1 MTQATSQQK
10 EHLSK
15 MRELEKLSPFELKD
29 RLIAL
34 ASEQARAGTHAML
47 NAGRGNPNWIA
58 TTPREAFFTLGQF
71 GVEEAKRVWDEPDLG
86 GMPQKQGIAE
96 RFAAFLGRNANLPGA
111 GLLRASVEYG
121 AERLG
126 LDRDA
131 FVHELVDG
139 IIGDNYPVPDRMLVH
154 CERIVHQYLV
164 QEMCGGNAPRGRYD
178 IFAVE
183 GGTAAMCY
191 IFDSLVQNGLLRKG
205 DTIALATPVFTPY
218 LEIPHLDRYQF
229 KVVHIEASEF
239 AARGHHSWQ
248 YPDGEIDKLADPKVK
263 AFFVVNPSNPPSVAI
278 RPTTMKRIVKLVKTR
293 RPDLMVLTDDVYG
306 TFVEGFRSL
315 MAELPHNTI
324 GVYSYSKYFGCTGWR
339 LGVVAIHEKNVYD
352 EMLAKLPPATRRA
365 LNHRYGSI
373 TLEPEKLKFIDRMV
387 ADSRQVALNH
397 TAGLSL
403 PQQVQMALFSL
414 FALLDTDNRYKKLTQ
429 AIVHRRLR
437 NLAQG
442 LNIDWFDDPMRA
454 QYYAT
459 IDLLNWARHEYG
471 EEFVKFAGNYHP
483 FDVLFA
489 LAERYST
496 VLLNGSGFAG
506 PDWSVRVSLA
516 NLDDAA
522 YEKIGD
528 QLRSLLD
535 AAVERWKASQPTQKP
550 ARTRRKP
557 VTTPN

>member
-1 MTQATSQQK
+1 MALDAPDRQ

-29 RLIAL
+29 RLIKL
-34 ASEQARAGTHAML
+34 AGEQARLSARAML

-58 TTPREAFFTLGQF
+58 TTPREAFFALGQF
-71 GVEEAKRVWDEPDLG
+71 ALEESKRVWDEPDLG

-96 RFAAFLGRNANLPGA
+96 RFRAWLQRNFGSPGI
-111 GLLRASVEYG
+111 GLLQASLEHG
-121 AERLG
+121 TAKLG
-126 LDRDA
+126 FDA
-131 FVHELVDG
+131 DDFVHELTDS

-154 CERIVHQYLV
+154 CERIVHEYLM
-164 QEMCGGNAPRGRYD
+164 QEMCDRRPPPGRYD
-178 IFAVE
+178 LFAVE

-191 IFDSLVQNGLLRKG
+191 IFDSLVQNGLLGKG

-229 KVVHIEASEF
+229 KVVRIEATEF
-239 AARGHHSWQ
+239 AERGHHTWQ
-248 YPDGEIDKLADPKVK
+248 FPDSEIDKLADPAIK
-263 AFFVVNPSNPPSVAI
+263 AFFVVNPSNPPSIAI
-278 RPTTMKRIVKLVKTR
+278 QPSTTQRIVQLIKTQ

-306 TFVEGFRSL
+306 TFVKGFRSL
-315 MAELPHNTI
+315 MAELPYNTI

-339 LGVVAIHEKNVYD
+339 LGVVAIHEQNVYD
-352 EMLAKLPPATRRA
+352 ELIGKLPDSTREV

-373 TLEPEKLKFIDRMV
+373 TLQPETLKFIDRMV

-414 FALLDTDNRYKKLTQ
+414 FALLDRDDRYKQLTRK
-429 AIVHRRLR
+429 IVHRRLR
-437 NLAQG
+437 KLAQG
-442 LNIDWFDDPMRA
+442 LDIDWFEDPMRA
-454 QYYAT
+454 EYYAT

-471 EEFVKFAGNYHP
+471 EEFIQFASNHHP

-496 VLLNGSGFAG
+496 VLLNGSGFAA

-516 NLDDAA
+516 NLDEEA

-535 AAVERWKASQPTQKP
+535 DAVARWKASRP
-550 ARTRRKP
+550 AAKATGRRGENP
-557 VTTPN
+557 PH

>member
-1 MTQATSQQK
+1 MAQMTSKQK
-10 EHLSK
+10 QHLSK

-29 RLIAL
+29 KLIQL
-34 ASEQARAGTHAML
+34 ASEQARASTRAML

-71 GVEEAKRVWDEPDLG
+71 GIEESKRVWGEPDLG
-86 GMPQKQGIAE
+86 GMPQRQGIAQ
-96 RFAAFLGRNANLPGA
+96 RFTAFLERNAGKPGVA
-111 GLLRASVEYG
+111 LLKASLEHG
-121 AERLG
+121 TSRLG
-126 LDRDA
+126 FDADA
-131 FVHELVDG
+131 FVHELTDS

-154 CERIVHQYLV
+154 CERIVHEYLV
-164 QEMCGGNAPRGRYD
+164 QEMCDRKTPRGRYD

-229 KVVHIEASEF
+229 KVVHVEASEF
-239 AARGHHSWQ
+239 APQGHHSWQ
-248 YPDGEIDKLADPKVK
+248 FPDSEIDKLAHPKVK

-278 RPTTMKRIVKLVKTR
+278 RPETMKRIVKLVKTQ

-306 TFVEGFRSL
+306 TFVNGFRSL
-315 MAELPHNTI
+315 MAELPYNTI

-339 LGVVAIHEKNVYD
+339 LGVVAIQEKNLYD
-352 EMLAKLPPATRRA
+352 DMLAKLPQATRRA
-365 LNHRYGSI
+365 LNQRYGSI
-373 TLEPEKLKFIDRMV
+373 TLQPEKLKFIDRMV

-414 FALLDTDNRYKKLTQ
+414 FALLDAENRYKKLTQ
-429 AIVHRRLR
+429 TIVHRRLR
-437 NLAQG
+437 KLAQG
-442 LNIDWFDDPMRA
+442 LDIDWFEDPMRA
-454 QYYAT
+454 EYYAT

-471 EEFVKFAGNYHP
+471 DEFVKLARNYHP

-516 NLDDAA
+516 NLDEDA

-535 AAVERWKASQPTQKP
+535 AAVERWKATQAQTKP
-550 ARTRRKP
+550 ARARRKP
-557 VTTPN
+557 VTT